1 MNVNKHLLRK
11 VKIFIYSLKIICSN
25 SAQIKTINDSLI
37 EDPQLLFWNVPTY
50 YEASFSTE

>member
-1 MNVNKHLLRK
+1 MNVNKHQLRK

-37 EDPQLLFWNVPTY
+37 EDPQLLF
-50 YEASFSTE
+50 